1 MTVDQVAE
9 KPYEYDCEFFFY
21 TDPLNVP
28 FDKRWEIIKLL
39 GNHSQHGYITSNVNE
54 KIAELGLH
62 TGSEDF

>member
-62 TGSEDF
+62 T